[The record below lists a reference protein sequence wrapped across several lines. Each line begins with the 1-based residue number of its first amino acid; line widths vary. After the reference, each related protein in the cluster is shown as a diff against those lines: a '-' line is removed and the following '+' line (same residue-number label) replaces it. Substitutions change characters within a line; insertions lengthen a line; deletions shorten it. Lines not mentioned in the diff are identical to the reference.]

1 MGVVRVE
8 IRQPG
13 QDPFVIVVDREVE
26 VGRVAA
32 AQVSMTAVG
41 CNRLRCWPSWRWQ
54 LLLPAGASGPACRAT
69 KGRVHPQ
76 TR

>member
-1 MGVVRVE
+1 MSAARVE

-32 AQVSMTAVG
+32 SEVSSAAVG
-41 CNRLRCWPSWRWQ
+41 CNRWRCGPSWRWQ
-54 LLLPAGASGPACRAT
+54 LLLPAGASGPA
-69 KGRVHPQ
+69 
-76 TR
+76 